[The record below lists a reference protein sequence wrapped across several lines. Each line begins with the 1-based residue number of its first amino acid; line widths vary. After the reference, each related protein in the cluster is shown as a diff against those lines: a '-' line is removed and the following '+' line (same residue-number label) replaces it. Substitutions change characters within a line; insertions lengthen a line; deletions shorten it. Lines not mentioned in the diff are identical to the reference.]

1 MDLTR
6 EELEAQSGYGLP
18 ITVRF
23 QDNVAIIQMN
33 RNDNRFN
40 LEFVQRFNQALDE
53 VER

>member
-1 MDLTR
+1 MDLKR
-6 EELEAQSGYGLP
+6 EELEAQSGYGQP

-33 RNDNRFN
+33 RNENRFN
-40 LEFVQRFNQALDE
+40 LDFIEQFDKALDE